1 MQRYDDWARR
11 LSQAL
16 KEKQNDPFEWGEN
29 DCALFASDLMES
41 ITGTDPAEW
50 FRGEYSTEQGAYKA
64 LKRSPFSNNAE
75 DFNKLFTSV
84 VSTLSEQNGMDQI
97 NRDFMQRGDLGLV
110 KQQDDLLAMGIF
122 VGNGVA
128 CAKKPKGYEL
138 MNTDCVEKAWRVP
151 Y

>member
-1 MQRYDDWARR
+1 MQRYDDWEKR
-11 LSQAL
+11 LNKAL
-16 KEKQNDPFEWGEN
+16 EEKREQSFEWGVN

-50 FRGEYSTEQGAYKA
+50 FRSEYSTEKGAYKA
-64 LKRSPFSNNAE
+64 LKRSPFSNNAK

-84 VSTLSEQNGMDQI
+84 VSELSKQNGMDAI
-97 NRDFMQRGDLGLV
+97 GPNFMQRGDLALV
-110 KQQDDLLAMGIF
+110 KQQNDLLAMGIF

-128 CAKKPKGYEL
+128 CAKEPKGYEL
-138 MNTDCVEKAWRVP
+138 MSVEKVQKAWRVP